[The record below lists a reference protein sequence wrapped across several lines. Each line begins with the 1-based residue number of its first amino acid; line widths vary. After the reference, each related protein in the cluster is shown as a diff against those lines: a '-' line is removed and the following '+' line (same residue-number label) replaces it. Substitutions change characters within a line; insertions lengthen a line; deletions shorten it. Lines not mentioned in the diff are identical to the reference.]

1 MANGHLALRA
11 VIGGG
16 SIVLGE
22 GSVLEV
28 ENSSMADIPARL
40 IPDLTEA
47 EEQVVLMVNFG
58 AHSEVPVLLKFEE
71 AESQPVILKAHV
83 VLVLDKPMKVFV
95 LS

>member
-1 MANGHLALRA
+1 LALRA
-11 VIGGG
+11 VICGG

-22 GSVLEV
+22 GGILEV
-28 ENSSMADIPARL
+28 ENSSMAEIPARL

-47 EEQVVLMVNFG
+47 EEQVVFMVNFG

-71 AESQPVILKAHV
+71 AESQPVILEAHI
-83 VLVLDKPMKVFV
+83 VLVLDKPVKVIV